1 MLERLSLAVGRGEL
15 VALLGSSGC
24 GKTTLL
30 RSVAGFAPLAEGS
43 IRIGGREIGRLPPE
57 RRGATMVFQ
66 SYALWPH
73 MSAAQNVGY
82 GLKVRRVPAPER
94 RRRVAA
100 MLARV
105 GLEGLGERPVT
116 QLSGGQ
122 RQRVALARAL
132 VVEPE
137 LLLLDEPLSN
147 LDARIRHTLRHEIRA
162 LQQDLG
168 ITAVHVTHDRE
179 EAMVMADRIAVM
191 RAGQIAQLGTP
202 ETVYNRPASPFVAAF
217 MGADNRI
224 GIEGRPREG
233 AFEVAAGPHHQAA
246 SLPLD
251 QLHLQAPDG
260 GWLVAHFHG
269 EAARLAAPDAT
280 PAGSLAL
287 QARVTQRSYPG
298 GSWRYGVA
306 VGAQSFLVD
315 DERRLEVGEPVALVL
330 PARALHLFPP
340 AAGDV

>member
-1 MLERLSLAVGRGEL
+1 
-15 VALLGSSGC
+15 
-24 GKTTLL
+24 
-30 RSVAGFAPLAEGS
+30 
-43 IRIGGREIGRLPPE
+43 
-57 RRGATMVFQ
+57 
-66 SYALWPH
+66 
-73 MSAAQNVGY
+73 
-82 GLKVRRVPAPER
+82 
-94 RRRVAA
+94 
-100 MLARV
+100 MLARL
-105 GLEGLGERPVT
+105 GLEGLGERPAT

-191 RAGQIAQLGTP
+191 RAGEIAQLGTP
-202 ETVYNRPASPFVAAF
+202 EEVYNRPASPFVAAF

-233 AFEVAAGPHHQAA
+233 AFEVAAGPHHEAA

-251 QLHLQAPDG
+251 QLHLQARRRR
-260 GWLVAHFHG
+260 VARRRTS
-269 EAARLAAPDAT
+269 AARRPGSRRPT
-280 PAGSLAL
+280 RRRPASLAL

-306 VGAQSFLVD
+306 VGAQQLP
-315 DERRLEVGEPVALVL
+315 RRRRAAARVGEPVALVL
-330 PARALHLFPP
+330 PARALHLFPA